1 MLMAQPNR
9 ASASV
14 VAAGVV
20 AIIGGASAALCVVGI
35 LVAFGFPGATAPGA
49 IPPSLRPLLNVIW
62 IFFLACDVFVMVVG
76 VQLIR
81 LRNWARIALL
91 ITAGCML
98 FFGVIGIG
106 VIFFTIFLAP
116 ADAAVSRSMLA
127 AVLAFVYGIPTAVS
141 LWWLIL
147 LSRRSVA
154 AQFQLATALS
164 SNASPASLLTS
175 SPSRFNNP
183 RCPLAVRIVG
193 WYLASFILFLPLVP
207 FLPIHIP
214 AYYFGHLFRGP
225 SATLILFFNF
235 AILSLP
241 GIGLLL
247 LKPWSF
253 PLTIASQMLLCA
265 NGVCA
270 AFSPS
275 FDSVMREVFAEMNLP
290 AIPPDVEPMF
300 HYMRYFNLL
309 GLIVPLAIMVT
320 LYLSRQS
327 FFTASRNQGAKAS
340 A

>member
-1 MLMAQPNR
+1 MLMARRNK
-9 ASASV
+9 ASAAV

-20 AIIGGASAALCVVGI
+20 VIVGGAFLALSVIGV
-35 LVAFGFPGATAPGA
+35 LVAFRFAAAA
-49 IPPSLRPLLNVIW
+49 IPDAVPSSLRPLLNIIW

-81 LRNWARIALL
+81 LRNWARIAML
-91 ITAGCML
+91 IIAGCML
-98 FFGVIGIG
+98 FFAVTGVG
-106 VIFFTIFLAP
+106 VIFFTVFLAP
-116 ADAAVSRSMLA
+116 ADPAVSTPVLAGVLALIYGIPAAVS
-127 AVLAFVYGIPTAVS
+127 I
-141 LWWLIL
+141 WWLIL

-154 AQFQLATALS
+154 AHFQTAALS
-164 SNASPASLLTS
+164 SHAAAAFPFTS
-175 SPSRFNNP
+175 SPSLFNNP
-183 RCPLAVRIVG
+183 QCPLAVRIVG
-193 WYLASFILFLPLVP
+193 WYLASFLLFLPLVP

-225 SATLILFFNF
+225 FATLIVFLNF
-235 AILSLP
+235 AILSIP

-253 PLTIASQMLLCA
+253 PLTIASQTLLCA
-265 NGVCA
+265 NGVFA

-275 FDSVMREVFAEMNLP
+275 FDSVMREVFAEMDLP
-290 AIPPDVEPMF
+290 ALPLGVDQMF

-309 GLIVPLAIMVT
+309 GLIVPLAIMIT

-327 FFTASRNQGAKAS
+327 FYTATRNEGARLS